1 MMKHCYKKQSLFV
14 TLMSWTVLSV
24 ATENTVQNCTTYRV
38 GLSTY
43 HDETNV
49 EITVAV
55 AESTIGASV
64 DIATSEAR
72 MLARNLLLQ
81 SPLFKGDE
89 KKIAGV
95 MDANVCIENDSL
107 YAVVKTSEAK
117 VKQARET
124 AKNIESAITDSPTP
138 KPKPENLPNET
149 EMKNEFD
156 RLMNQT
162 IPQKIT
168 NDLDKNKK

>member
-1 MMKHCYKKQSLFV
+1 MNHGYKKQSLFFI
-14 TLMSWTVLSV
+14 LMSWTALSFSN
-24 ATENTVQNCTTYRV
+24 ENVVQNCTTYPI

-72 MLARNLLLQ
+72 MLARNVLLK
-81 SPLFKGDE
+81 SALFKADE

-95 MDANVCIENDSL
+95 MDADVCIENDIV

-117 VKQARET
+117 VKQAREM
-124 AKNIESAITDSPTP
+124 AKNIESSIADSPTP
-138 KPKPENLPNET
+138 KPKPDDLPNET
-149 EMKNEFD
+149 QMKNEFD
-156 RLMNQT
+156 RLM
-162 IPQKIT
+162 
-168 NDLDKNKK
+168 KK